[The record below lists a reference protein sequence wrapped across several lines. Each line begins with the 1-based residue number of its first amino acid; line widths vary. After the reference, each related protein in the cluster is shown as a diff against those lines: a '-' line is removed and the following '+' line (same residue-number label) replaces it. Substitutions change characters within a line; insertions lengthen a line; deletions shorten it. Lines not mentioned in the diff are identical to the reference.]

1 MNATPQNTP
10 EPPDDPNLE
19 LLEQLVDL
27 LNTDIPVRTDAAMA
41 AATEEPGQILERQ
54 LSALARWRL
63 ACGDLQTAAQ
73 WHRAALP
80 PHDLASIRRDLQ
92 IWLRCNGQAGL
103 AARLMPGHPSET
115 TPRWSQL
122 LRQLRL
128 GHYNRASQ
136 LQRQLVEHGQLGT
149 GQNDAAAPSTAL
161 RLLLI
166 WDWLQAGRDTEALE
180 LLELQAREPLR
191 PEHCDRA
198 DLAAAI
204 AWLLRL
210 HDPSAS
216 AAWEQESH
224 RLEPRL
230 RDP

>member
-1 MNATPQNTP
+1 MNTTPQNPP
-10 EPPDDPNLE
+10 EAPDDPNLE

-27 LNTDIPVRTDAAMA
+27 LKTDVPVHTDAAMA
-41 AATEEPGQILERQ
+41 AATEQREQALERQ
-54 LSALARWRL
+54 LTALARWRL

-80 PHDLASIRRDLQ
+80 PHDLPAIRRDVQ
-92 IWLRCNGQAGL
+92 IWLRYNGHAAL
-103 AARLMPGHPSET
+103 AARLSEGHPGET

-136 LQRQLVEHGQLGT
+136 LQRQLVEQGQLGT
-149 GQNDAAAPSTAL
+149 GHNDAAAPSTAL

-180 LLELQAREPLR
+180 MLELQAVEPLR
-191 PEHCDRA
+191 PEHCCQA

-216 AAWEQESH
+216 AAWEQESQ
-224 RLEPRL
+224 RL
-230 RDP
+230 DPGLQDP

>member
-1 MNATPQNTP
+1 MNTTPQNPP
-10 EPPDDPNLE
+10 EAPDDPNLE

-27 LNTDIPVRTDAAMA
+27 LITDVPVRTDAAMA
-41 AATEEPGQILERQ
+41 AAMEQRGQTLERQ
-54 LSALARWRL
+54 LTALARWRL

-80 PHDLASIRRDLQ
+80 PHDLPAIRSDVQ
-92 IWLRCNGQAGL
+92 IWLRCNGQVAL
-103 AARLMPGHPSET
+103 AARLSPGQG
-115 TPRWSQL
+115 TPRWTQL

-136 LQRQLVEHGQLGT
+136 LQRQLVEQGQLGT
-149 GQNDAAAPSTAL
+149 GHNDAAAPSTAL

-180 LLELQAREPLR
+180 MFELQGVEPLR
-191 PEHCDRA
+191 PEHCCQA

-210 HDPSAS
+210 HDPNAS
-216 AAWEQESH
+216 AAWEQESQ
-224 RLEPRL
+224 RLNSGLQNP
-230 RDP
+230 